1 MVAGRVG
8 AMSGEV
14 EAGMGGMTLVDCRQG
29 RGHVSPGGGRH
40 GRYDI
45 GGLQAG
51 WLGYRG
57 VIEGEWDH

>member
-1 MVAGRVG
+1 
-8 AMSGEV
+8 MSGEV